1 MELNRK
7 TKFIFVT
14 GGVFSSL
21 GKGLSAASVG
31 SILTQLGLNV
41 SAIKLDPY
49 LNVDPGTMSPY
60 QHGEVFVTKDG
71 AETDLDLGH
80 YERLLNKE
88 LTRGSS
94 ITAGTIYNR
103 VIQNERQGKYL
114 GKTIQVVPHVTDEI
128 KKSVYCLA
136 NEINA
141 DVILIEIGG
150 TVGDIESL
158 PFIEAMRQI
167 RWELPQ
173 ENTLVIHTVPVIEL
187 QTTNEMKTKPLQ
199 HSTHHLRNLGIT
211 PDFLFVRS
219 KSSLPIEIKTKI
231 AAMCSIRIEHI
242 FSCIDVSNLYLLPEH
257 LYEQKV
263 HEEISKILNLKY
275 QTCHLSEKWLSFTN
289 SIVAKKTSLIKIALV
304 GKYTEFKDAYMSL
317 HESLKIA
324 SYHQNVDLHI
334 EWINSVKINK
344 KEMIE
349 ILKTVDGLVIPG
361 GFDKRG
367 IDGKLMAI
375 KYARENNLPFLG
387 ICLGMQLACIEFA
400 RNVLKLES
408 ANSTEFDKTTPDNIF
423 DLITKTKVDVG
434 GSLRLGNYSCSIKPN
449 TLAAKLYQSDK
460 VIRRHRHRYEF
471 NNTYLKKFEQAG
483 FQFSGFYSEKNLQEI
498 IEIPNHPFFIACQYH
513 PEFNSNPYCPEP
525 LFVGLIESAKKYHQ
539 KSGEK

>member
-31 SILTQLGLNV
+31 SILSQLGLNV

-275 QTCHLSEKWLSFTN
+275 QTCHLSEK
-289 SIVAKKTSLIKIALV
+289 
-304 GKYTEFKDAYMSL
+304 
-317 HESLKIA
+317 
-324 SYHQNVDLHI
+324 
-334 EWINSVKINK
+334 
-344 KEMIE
+344 
-349 ILKTVDGLVIPG
+349 
-361 GFDKRG
+361 
-367 IDGKLMAI
+367 
-375 KYARENNLPFLG
+375 
-387 ICLGMQLACIEFA
+387 
-400 RNVLKLES
+400 
-408 ANSTEFDKTTPDNIF
+408 
-423 DLITKTKVDVG
+423 
-434 GSLRLGNYSCSIKPN
+434 
-449 TLAAKLYQSDK
+449 
-460 VIRRHRHRYEF
+460 
-471 NNTYLKKFEQAG
+471 
-483 FQFSGFYSEKNLQEI
+483 
-498 IEIPNHPFFIACQYH
+498 
-513 PEFNSNPYCPEP
+513 
-525 LFVGLIESAKKYHQ
+525 
-539 KSGEK
+539 